1 MSTWSK
7 YLRELT
13 KEYGTLLEAEFL
25 NTLWSSTWWLDKW
38 NGEASSL
45 SGKKVYKTPCL
56 HTTKLFDFDVTL
68 QCPLLNIQL

>member
-7 YLRELT
+7 HLRELT

-25 NTLWSSTWWLDKW
+25 NALSSSTWWLDKW
-38 NGEASSL
+38 NGETSSL

-56 HTTKLFDFDVTL
+56 NTMKLSDFDVTL